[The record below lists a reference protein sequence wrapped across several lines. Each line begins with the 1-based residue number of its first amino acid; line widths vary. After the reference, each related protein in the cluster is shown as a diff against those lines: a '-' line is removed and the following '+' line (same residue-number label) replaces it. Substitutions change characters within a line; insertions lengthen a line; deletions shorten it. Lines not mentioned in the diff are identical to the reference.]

1 MNLSRFSTLQWA
13 LGVSVAVHAVLLSV
27 RFVDPEGFKR
37 VFQDTALDVILVN
50 AKSEQRPDK
59 AQAIAQYSLA
69 GGGEQETGRAT
80 TPLPPSLVADMGDA
94 AMDSQRKLEA
104 LSEQQSVLLAQIK
117 TQLASMP
124 APELAQA
131 SKSPDAQAEEDRR
144 RQLIKLLAEIERRVN
159 DQNAR
164 PKKRYVSAS
173 TQGAVYAM
181 YYDGMRQAIEAKGT
195 EDFPTAAGNKLYG
208 DLTMIITVNH
218 DGRVLATEVV
228 QGSGNRLLDRR
239 AQAIAKSAAP
249 FGKFS
254 PAMRRE
260 FDQFVMVSRFR
271 FTREETLET
280 RLSTP

>member
-1 MNLSRFSTLQWA
+1 MNLRRFSTLQWA
-13 LGVSVAVHAVLLSV
+13 LGVSVAVHVLLLSV
-27 RFVDPEGFKR
+27 RFIDPEGFKR
-37 VFQDTALDVILVN
+37 VFQDTPLDVILVN
-50 AKSEQRPDK
+50 AKSEQSPDK

-69 GGGEQETGRAT
+69 GGGEHEAGRAS

-94 AMDSQRKLEA
+94 AMDAQRKLEA
-104 LSEQQSVLLAQIK
+104 LQEQQSLLLAQIK

-124 APELAQA
+124 AAELAQT
-131 SKSPDAQAEEDRR
+131 SKNPEAQAEEDRR
-144 RQLIKLLAEIERRVN
+144 RQLIKLLGEIERRVN

-164 PKKRYVSAS
+164 PKKRYVSAA
-173 TQGAVYAM
+173 TQGAVYAI
-181 YYDGMRQAIEAKGT
+181 YYDSVRQAIEAKGT
-195 EDFPTAAGNKLYG
+195 QDFPSAAGNKLYG
-208 DLTMIITVNH
+208 ELTMIITVNH

-239 AQAIAKSAAP
+239 AQSIAKSAAP
-249 FGKFS
+249 FGAFT

>member
-1 MNLSRFSTLQWA
+1 MNLSRYSTLQWA

-50 AKSEQRPDK
+50 AKGEQRPDK

-69 GGGEQETGRAT
+69 GGGEYDVGRAT
-80 TPLPPSLVADMGDA
+80 TPLPPSLFADMGDA
-94 AMDSQRKLEA
+94 ALNPQRKLDA
-104 LSEQQSVLLAQIK
+104 LSEQQNLLLTQLK
-117 TQLASMP
+117 TQLANMP
-124 APELAQA
+124 PPELAQNR
-131 SKSPDAQAEEDRR
+131 KNPDAQAEEDRR
-144 RQLIKLLAEIERRVN
+144 RQLIKLLAQIERRVN

-181 YYDGMRQAIEAKGT
+181 YYDCMRQAIEAKGT
-195 EDFPTAAGNKLYG
+195 QDFPTADGNKLYG
-208 DLTMIITVNH
+208 ELTMVITVNH
-218 DGRVLATEVV
+218 DGKVLATEVV
-228 QGSGNRLLDRR
+228 RSSGNRLLDRR
-239 AQAIAKSAAP
+239 AQSIATSATSC
-249 FGKFS
+249 GQFS

-271 FTREETLET
+271 FTREATLET
-280 RLSTP
+280 RLGTP